1 MELAYNGDNSTA
13 TGVEIATYDWDF
25 GDGTT
30 ASGVT
35 VTHVFAAGDFVVSL
49 VVTDDAGATSTAEL
63 GVAITPAG
71 ADTSPGAILF
81 ADNCASCHGADGTSP
96 APDFPSIGGQ
106 HPDYLAR
113 ALMDYKSGARQNPIM
128 SGQVATLSKQDMQD
142 LAAYFGLQKGLYH
155 KR

>member
-1 MELAYNGDNSTA
+1 MTTFGKFSCLAALLLAIAAPVQAGGDAARGKELST
-13 TGVEIATYDWDF
+13 TC
-25 GDGTT
+25 
-30 ASGVT
+30 
-35 VTHVFAAGDFVVSL
+35 AA
-49 VVTDDAGATSTAEL
+49 
-63 GVAITPAG
+63 
-71 ADTSPGAILF
+71 
-81 ADNCASCHGADGTSP
+81 CHGADGTSP